1 MPSIRPINVIASQRV
16 GAKRRPMTGS
26 AKQSILSSR
35 GKMDCFAAL
44 AMTAECDFA
53 FSRHDLPEVLQEN
66 LALEIRG
73 RREDRVRAAPAVSRA
88 MVDSGRTRAYR
99 FGGNT
104 PAFPAQRLYG
114 LYEFAP
120 VTGFLATVIPGSFR
134 SRET

>member
-1 MPSIRPINVIASQRV
+1 MMSIRPINVIASQRV

-26 AKQSILSSR
+26 AKQSIVSSR

-44 AMTAECDFA
+44 AMTAEYDFA

-88 MVDSGRTRAYR
+88 MVD
-99 FGGNT
+99 
-104 PAFPAQRLYG
+104 
-114 LYEFAP
+114 
-120 VTGFLATVIPGSFR
+120 
-134 SRET
+134 